1 MKIDTNQI
9 QNILEK
15 LSPKQQNPAKPS
27 ANSDA
32 DVTLNTDYAPLIEQA
47 AKITPSDDDDNVV
60 KRAQQLLTSG
70 QLDSPQNTRQA
81 AENIINFGI

>member
-15 LSPKQQNPAKPS
+15 LSPRQQNPAKPP

-47 AKITPSDDDDNVV
+47 VKITLSDDDDNVV
-60 KRAQQLLTSG
+60 KQAQQLLTSG
-70 QLDSPQNTRQA
+70 QLDSPQNAHEA

>member
-15 LSPKQQNPAKPS
+15 LSPRQQNPAKPS
-27 ANSDA
+27 VNSDD

-47 AKITPSDDDDNVV
+47 AKITPSDDDDNV
-60 KRAQQLLTSG
+60 TSG